1 MEKNYFIK
9 LAHGNKRLVFGVDLF
24 LKKKTDYREILLDG
38 IQMGKV
44 IQETSQYY
52 QMPLGIPYMDL
63 SIEKQQLAALLGIP
77 PKMADSFHFDEPVDI
92 YPIIESIQ
100 KITVQTATN
109 RLKANCDA
117 ITWLKNNTELIPVG
131 MCIGPFSLLTK
142 LLADPIS
149 PVFLASMGI
158 QKEDDTSVFL
168 MEKTLQLSLEITMK
182 SILLQIEAGAEVI
195 CVCEPAANTVYISPD
210 TLQEASEDIFDR
222 LIIEPNKKI
231 TQLIQ
236 KNDRQLIF
244 HDCGELTDLMLK
256 KICILNPQVLSLGSS
271 RDLAKDA
278 SIVPDN
284 IVLLGNLPSKEFFQ
298 KDRLSVDEVERL
310 TCELQKNMIATKH
323 PFILASECD
332 VLSVKGSENIIQQKV
347 DKMMN
352 CNCHY

>member
-1 MEKNYFIK
+1 MEN
-9 LAHGNKRLVFGVDLF
+9 
-24 LKKKTDYREILLDG
+24 
-38 IQMGKV
+38 
-44 IQETSQYY
+44 
-52 QMPLGIPYMDL
+52 
-63 SIEKQQLAALLGIP
+63 
-77 PKMADSFHFDEPVDI
+77 
-92 YPIIESIQ
+92 
-100 KITVQTATN
+100 
-109 RLKANCDA
+109 
-117 ITWLKNNTELIPVG
+117 
-131 MCIGPFSLLTK
+131 
-142 LLADPIS
+142 
-149 PVFLASMGI
+149 
-158 QKEDDTSVFL
+158 
-168 MEKTLQLSLEITMK
+168 TLQLSLEITMK
-182 SILLQIEAGAEVI
+182 SIELQIEAGAEVI

-244 HDCGELTDLMLK
+244 HNCGELTDLMLK

-352 CNCHY
+352 CNCQY